1 LFNKYIFYETELN
14 SILYSNVYTMEEI
27 TNNDTTIDECQELK
41 NIKYKTMLLNGAPL
55 SETKSSN
62 DLSNLEK
69 FLEAEKINNSNEPWC
84 KLNKTIKTKKL
95 LDFVEIYS
103 KEKNLDE
110 NESKLLTV
118 FLKDS
123 IDKKKLSRVKDVIY
137 DKISGIIKEIPALT
151 YTKSN
156 KHFTLKNIDKR
167 VSTLKSLAPKK
178 VNGTI
183 RHKEISENIKD
194 DSESDDEK

>member
-1 LFNKYIFYETELN
+1 
-14 SILYSNVYTMEEI
+14 MEEN
-27 TNNDTTIDECQELK
+27 TDTIIKDECQELK
-41 NIKYKTMLLNGAPL
+41 NIKYKTMLLNGTPL
-55 SETKSSN
+55 NETKSSN

-95 LDFVEIYS
+95 IEFVDVYS
-103 KEKNLDE
+103 KEYNLDVE
-110 NESKLLTV
+110 ESDILTV

-123 IDKKKLSRVKDVIY
+123 LDKKKLSRVKDVIY
-137 DKISGIIKEIPALT
+137 DKVNGNVKEIPALT

-178 VNGTI
+178 TNGTI
-183 RHKEISENIKD
+183 KNKVLKPLEKNC
-194 DSESDDEK
+194 DSETDDEN

>member
-1 LFNKYIFYETELN
+1 
-14 SILYSNVYTMEEI
+14 MEEN
-27 TNNDTTIDECQELK
+27 NNDTVDECQELK

-84 KLNKTIKTKKL
+84 KLNKTIKLKKL
-95 LDFVEIYS
+95 LEFVDIYS
-103 KEKNLDE
+103 KEKKFDE
-110 NESKLLTV
+110 EETKLLTS
-118 FLKDS
+118 FLRDS

-137 DKISGIIKEIPALT
+137 DKINGIIKEIPALT

-156 KHFTLKNIDKR
+156 KHFTLKNMDKR

-178 VNGTI
+178 TNQTI
-183 RHKEISENIKD
+183 RHKEIQNNKID
-194 DSESDDEK
+194 DSESDDEN

>member
-1 LFNKYIFYETELN
+1 
-14 SILYSNVYTMEEI
+14 MEEI
-27 TNNDTTIDECQELK
+27 NNNNNDATNECQELK

-55 SETKSSN
+55 NETKSSN

-84 KLNKTIKTKKL
+84 KLNKTIKIKKI
-95 LDFVEIYS
+95 LDYVEVYS

-110 NESKLLTV
+110 DESKILTT
-118 FLKDS
+118 FLRDS

-137 DKISGIIKEIPALT
+137 DKVNGNIKEIPALT
-151 YTKSN
+151 YMKSN
-156 KHFTLKNIDKR
+156 KHFTLKNMDKR

-183 RHKEISENIKD
+183 RHKEIQNSKTD
-194 DSESDDEK
+194 DSESDNEN

>member
-1 LFNKYIFYETELN
+1 
-14 SILYSNVYTMEEI
+14 MEEI
-27 TNNDTTIDECQELK
+27 SNNDTTIDECQELK

-95 LDFVEIYS
+95 LEFVDIYS
-103 KEKNLDE
+103 KDKNLDE
-110 NESKLLTV
+110 NEIKMLTA

-137 DKISGIIKEIPALT
+137 DKLTGIVKEIPSLT
-151 YTKSN
+151 YTKAN
-156 KHFTLKNIDKR
+156 KHFTLKNMDKR

-183 RHKEISENIKD
+183 RHKDLQTTTKID
-194 DSESDDEK
+194 DSKSDDEN